1 MKTDSVL
8 SQVGNKVLYVF
19 HMNASLLS
27 GNDYLFRL
35 PKASKSVVHKS
46 RIAFTYCSIGL
57 LLFLQT
63 TFYNPALKC
72 MS

>member
-8 SQVGNKVLYVF
+8 CQVGNKVLYVL
-19 HMNASLLS
+19 HMNAGLLS

-35 PKASKSVVHKS
+35 YRASKSLVHKS
-46 RIAFTYCSIGL
+46 RIVFTYCSIGL
-57 LLFLQT
+57 FLLPQI